1 MRTHLTN
8 LTEGLSLVP
17 WHQLQGCHFN
27 QHSHHHD
34 LSDHNSYM
42 MLDLLRITL
51 RRQQKE
57 RKDRT
62 TSFLIWVIPRIHHHQ
77 GPHRIPWR
85 RTSKIG
91 VGYFL
96 HLTSRPILPSRHLW
110 PPDVQVET

>member
-1 MRTHLTN
+1 
-8 LTEGLSLVP
+8 
-17 WHQLQGCHFN
+17 
-27 QHSHHHD
+27 
-34 LSDHNSYM
+34 M

-77 GPHRIPWR
+77 GPHRIPLR

-96 HLTSRPILPSRHLW
+96 HLTRRPLLPSRHLCQ
-110 PPDVQVET
+110 PDVQIET